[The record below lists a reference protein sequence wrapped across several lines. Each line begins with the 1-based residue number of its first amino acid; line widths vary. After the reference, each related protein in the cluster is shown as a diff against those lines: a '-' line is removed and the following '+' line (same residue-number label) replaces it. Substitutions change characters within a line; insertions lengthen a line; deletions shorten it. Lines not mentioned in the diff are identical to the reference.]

1 MEGLNEDKRG
11 VIGTPLYPNLTL
23 EKLREVL
30 NEILNKPREPQMNI
44 ADMMKYQSP
53 EAQEAFHK
61 AIIESA
67 NNWTIKENPMDT
79 TGEYYAQSELHKEI
93 YEKAKQKFEQSST
106 GKTRKKNT
114 HLTPKKKK
122 RKR

>member
-11 VIGTPLYPNLTL
+11 VIGTPLYPNLTI

-30 NEILNKPREPQMNI
+30 NEILSKPREPQMNLV
-44 ADMMKYQSP
+44 DMMKYQSP
-53 EAQEAFHK
+53 EVQEAFHK
-61 AIIESA
+61 ALMESA
-67 NNWTIKENPMDT
+67 NNWTMDKHQIEAIEALEANSYVDNFTKKEPIE
-79 TGEYYAQSELHKEI
+79 G
-93 YEKAKQKFEQSST
+93 T